1 MKISLL
7 LKDIV
12 RKNEKDRISIADIL
26 ETNKNNSY
34 LLVFL
39 MAILSLIPTPF
50 PFPFFS
56 SFFGIVASILFL
68 QIFFGVK
75 NLRLP
80 NFVKKMSV
88 KKEVFEKVV
97 NKVLVY
103 IEKIEKNSCR
113 RMTFYKNKILMIV
126 IKFIILA
133 MCLSLII
140 PVPLTNTLP
149 AFGIIITVFGILN
162 SDGVFV
168 LSGVLLSIVGGS
180 IFLLSVFFGKVLL
193 QKFGLLK

>member
-34 LLVFL
+34 FLVFL

-88 KKEVFEKVV
+88 KKEMFEKVV

-103 IEKIEKNSCR
+103 IEKIEKNSYR
-113 RMTFYKNKILMIV
+113 RMTFYKNRILMIA
-126 IKFIILA
+126 IKFVILA
-133 MCLSLII
+133 MCLLLII

-149 AFGIIITVFGILN
+149 AFGIIITIFGILN
-162 SDGVFV
+162 SDGLFVFG
-168 LSGVLLSIVGGS
+168 GVLLSIIGGS

-193 QKFGLLK
+193 QKFGWLK

>member
-34 LLVFL
+34 FLVFL

>member
-34 LLVFL
+34 FLVFL

-88 KKEVFEKVV
+88 KKEMFEKVV

-103 IEKIEKNSCR
+103 I
-113 RMTFYKNKILMIV
+113 
-126 IKFIILA
+126 
-133 MCLSLII
+133 
-140 PVPLTNTLP
+140 
-149 AFGIIITVFGILN
+149 
-162 SDGVFV
+162 
-168 LSGVLLSIVGGS
+168 
-180 IFLLSVFFGKVLL
+180 
-193 QKFGLLK
+193 